1 LYHVLLCLAVRRT
14 NFVAVVLRQNYLAI
28 LIELGCDILACA
40 RPLDRRGH
48 LLCSHGLRAGFLT
61 GVFHRVD
68 PMARLGGDQRL
79 LHQLVILVILYLFLR
94 HIDRELVMVWTE
106 VVGASVDD
114 SSSSPFRIG
123 LWVRSLAPIVMI

>member
-1 LYHVLLCLAVRRT
+1 
-14 NFVAVVLRQNYLAI
+14 
-28 LIELGCDILACA
+28 
-40 RPLDRRGH
+40 
-48 LLCSHGLRAGFLT
+48 
-61 GVFHRVD
+61 
-68 PMARLGGDQRL
+68 MARLGGDQRL

-94 HIDRELVMVWTE
+94 QIDRKLVMVWTE